1 MSDGLI
7 FASTNPQYDNRLVI
21 ELPVQY
27 IKTPSS
33 ENEENVLCTKI
44 VFCFCFDI
52 QNNLCKQHVLPMFSP
67 CSKLRNTELE
77 SQWIISC
84 HIVG

>member
-44 VFCFCFDI
+44 VLNVS
-52 QNNLCKQHVLPMFSP
+52 NNFFTQQVPPRF
-67 CSKLRNTELE
+67 EL
-77 SQWIISC
+77 
-84 HIVG
+84 GTLMY